1 MSKVK
6 DVPLNVQARRDYYIY
21 GTSTIE
27 DRAIVGPDGLKPVM
41 RRALWAIKELGA
53 NHRAKTI
60 KGAKMVGETL
70 GNYHPHGDKSV
81 YDALVGA
88 TMIPQPLI
96 FGDGNWGSMTTS
108 AAAMRYTNG
117 RLSKYSDLV
126 FFDPF
131 YLPMM
136 EFSSN
141 YDGTRREPVT
151 LNTLLPNGLL
161 NGNFGICPGVN
172 TRTPAFTLGSV
183 VGVLKKLLEEDR
195 KCKVRDCKDLV
206 WISDFG
212 GKLTSNNGAA
222 LKEFFDTGVA
232 TVEWKSSFKL
242 DDKLNAIRYTRFAP
256 FSTNDK
262 AKAGEKSPIEKLL
275 AKIKEINGVSSV
287 EDDSDEKDPYRQ
299 AYLIR
304 FGKSVKGKSRDKTIK
319 QVDRCFRT
327 TQRMDVKVT
336 DRALDAKMDLVDVKL
351 RPATVPQLL
360 TEWIEYRKGLEV
372 RATKHWIKNLDV
384 EIRELEV
391 LRLAIAKLDLLFK
404 LIKDE
409 TLTDEEVLKQVRAGL
424 NVNEDEAR
432 WVMNRNLWQLRR
444 MTDKGLKA
452 KIDELNEYRSTLV
465 ERNKR
470 PAKYILK
477 DLDRLVK
484 ELT

>member
-1 MSKVK
+1 
-6 DVPLNVQARRDYYIY
+6 
-21 GTSTIE
+21 
-27 DRAIVGPDGLKPVM
+27 
-41 RRALWAIKELGA
+41 
-53 NHRAKTI
+53 
-60 KGAKMVGETL
+60 
-70 GNYHPHGDKSV
+70 
-81 YDALVGA
+81 
-88 TMIPQPLI
+88 LI
-96 FGDGNWGSMTTS
+96 
-108 AAAMRYTNG
+108 
-117 RLSKYSDLV
+117 L
-126 FFDPF
+126 
-131 YLPMM
+131 
-136 EFSSN
+136 SSN
-141 YDGTRREPVT
+141 
-151 LNTLLPNGLL
+151 
-161 NGNFGICPGVN
+161 
-172 TRTPAFTLGSV
+172 A
-183 VGVLKKLLEEDR
+183 
-195 KCKVRDCKDLV
+195 
-206 WISDFG
+206 
-212 GKLTSNNGAA
+212 
-222 LKEFFDTGVA
+222 
-232 TVEWKSSFKL
+232 
-242 DDKLNAIRYTRFAP
+242 
-256 FSTNDK
+256 K